1 MSAGFLRPT
10 DDDFAPTWTEDKVDI
25 EPSKETT
32 FVYNPNANWNLAGG
46 LTSITKRIAG
56 FAERF
61 GIYFMWHQAGNRKR

>member
-46 LTSITKRIAG
+46 LYYKLRIAG
-56 FAERF
+56 LPRDLGFF
-61 GIYFMWHQAGNRKR
+61 SCGFSWQ

>member
-46 LTSITKRIAG
+46 LLQFKNHG
-56 FAERF
+56 VAERF
-61 GIYFMWHQAGNRKR
+61 GIYFMRLQAGNRK

>member
-46 LTSITKRIAG
+46 LI
-56 FAERF
+56 
-61 GIYFMWHQAGNRKR
+61 

>member
-1 MSAGFLRPT
+1 MLEYTSIKFLCFRFCSVAMSAGFLRPT

-46 LTSITKRIAG
+46 LTITI
-56 FAERF
+56 
-61 GIYFMWHQAGNRKR
+61 

>member
-46 LTSITKRIAG
+46 LTTTI
-56 FAERF
+56 
-61 GIYFMWHQAGNRKR
+61 